1 MRDERTANYICGEA
15 TGKVL
20 LLVALSIPTVPIVP
34 LLRDSRAG
42 APRQWVSS
50 TPATPDLQL
59 AQYLD
64 PELRLEPHSWITTD
78 PLHPSGVQHWA
89 VC

>member
-1 MRDERTANYICGEA
+1 MRDERTAKDICGEA
-15 TGKVL
+15 SSKVL
-20 LLVALSIPTVPIVP
+20 LLVAPSIPTVPIVP
-34 LLRDSRAG
+34 LLSDSRAG
-42 APRQWVSS
+42 APQQSVSS

-64 PELRLEPHSWITTD
+64 PELRLKPHSWITTD
-78 PLHPSGVQHWA
+78 PLHRSGVQHWA